1 MSATGATIR
10 PVDLDDLAASVD
22 EETSQAGAVCARSFD
37 TKCCCRTERVRPL
50 EQLRVPTRARSDLET
65 AQHPPERVER
75 RGDVKICVGVD
86 SHDDTLGS
94 LCDPD
99 VCHTSSSSPGE

>member
-22 EETSQAGAVCARSFD
+22 EETSQAGAVCASSFD
-37 TKCCCRTERVRPL
+37 AKCCRRTERVRPR
-50 EQLRVPTRARSDLET
+50 EQLRVATRARADLET
-65 AQHPPERVER
+65 AQHAPERVHGC
-75 RGDVKICVGVD
+75 GDVDIRVGVD
-86 SHDDTLGS
+86 SHHDTLGS

-99 VCHTSSSSPGE
+99 VCHTSSS